1 MGASVGSSGPVKA
14 EPNVVPMIDVML
26 VLLVIFMVV
35 TPAIA
40 AGFSA
45 EPPKGANLKPHPE
58 EETDQVLGIDRF
70 GQYFLNKKKIENASL
85 ADSLTRIYSTRGDA
99 ILYLKAHSDLP
110 YEVVQQAWNIASR
123 SGVRVVA
130 AITDQVGSPT
140 AEGEAS
146 AQNP

>member
-1 MGASVGSSGPVKA
+1 MGASVGTGGGVKA

-40 AGFSA
+40 AGFAA
-45 EPPKGANLKPHPE
+45 EPPSGANLKPRPE
-58 EETDQVLGIDRF
+58 EETDQILGIDKY

-85 ADSLTRIYSTRGDA
+85 SDSLTTIFAGRGEA
-99 ILYLKAHSDLP
+99 ILYLKAHRGLP

-130 AITDQVGSPT
+130 AITDQAGTPT
-140 AEGEAS
+140 PEGEAS
-146 AQNP
+146 AKTP

>member
-70 GQYFLNKKKIENASL
+70 GQYFLNKKKIENL
-85 ADSLTRIYSTRGDA
+85 
-99 ILYLKAHSDLP
+99 
-110 YEVVQQAWNIASR
+110 
-123 SGVRVVA
+123 
-130 AITDQVGSPT
+130 T
-140 AEGEAS
+140 AEMTHISKYVIDYLIRGMSGEFGRSRFTREFSTKATGGS
-146 AQNP
+146 APIAQ